1 MGWWVTILGMV
12 WMTIS
17 GVTVLG
23 MVGDHPWQLL
33 PSLSFVSNIQDN
45 AGLISISYKI
55 FGGLSYLHTV
65 AICRGV
71 FAPKNIS

>member
-1 MGWWVTILGMV
+1 
-12 WMTIS
+12 MTIS

-33 PSLSFVSNIQDN
+33 PSLSFVSYIQDN
-45 AGLISISYKI
+45 AELISISYKI
-55 FGGLSYLHTV
+55 FGGQTDRQTYLHTV

-71 FAPKNIS
+71 FAPKNVALF